1 MYLPSDVTRNE
12 NTFFLLP
19 SPEMT
24 LTIPSTSSKAIT
36 VGAYNSRLQA
46 YADDNQFDDTKFVRR
61 NEDGMKYFFV
71 ENGTIFK
78 LDENEYRFY
87 ELDLDEFVWDL
98 KPSLVDLYYDVS
110 LRYSEIEDFND
121 YYLNKSEEFDID
133 SGRQL

>member
-1 MYLPSDVTRNE
+1 MIEFEKVNDDVTE
-12 NTFFLLP
+12 NYFAKCRARTY
-19 SPEMT
+19 E
-24 LTIPSTSSKAIT
+24 
-36 VGAYNSRLQA
+36 RLQA